1 VSEIA
6 FRSTADGRFSFA
18 EAGRAGAPA
27 LVFLHGIGGNARA
40 FTNQLR
46 YFGSDWR
53 AIAWDMPGYGGS
65 APLAAGG
72 SVAALAEAL
81 SRFLDQLGVER
92 PVLVGHSI
100 GGMIVQQL
108 VAERADA
115 AGAIVL
121 AQTSPAFGR
130 PEGDW
135 QRDFIAARL
144 GPLDRGETMAGL
156 APGLVADLV
165 GDDPDPEGLAL
176 ARACMAA
183 VPEAS
188 YRAMMRAL
196 MGFDLRDALPR
207 LSVPTLVLAGGKDTN
222 APAPMMARMAER
234 IPGAAYACL
243 DGVGHLAPMEKPA
256 LFNAALADFLAT
268 MPASSRAARS
278 AHRDPPGGTGPR
290 IPDSRF
296 AASGMT
302 RRKRTA

>member
-1 VSEIA
+1 MRRRLAEQGSGVSEIA

-27 LVFLHGIGGNARA
+27 IVFLHGIGGNARA

-46 YFGSDWR
+46 YFGSDGR
-53 AIAWDMPGYGGS
+53 ALAWDMPGYGGS
-65 APLAAGG
+65 APLAAV
-72 SVAALAEAL
+72 SIAALAEAL
-81 SRFLDQLGVER
+81 SRFLEQLGVAR

-108 VAERADA
+108 VAERVDA
-115 AGAIVL
+115 ALAIVL

-144 GPLDRGETMAGL
+144 GPLDRGETMPGL
-156 APGLVADLV
+156 APGLVAELV
-165 GDDPDPEGLAL
+165 GDDPDPQGLAL

-196 MGFDLRDALPR
+196 IGFDLRDALPR

-243 DGVGHLAPMEKPA
+243 DGVGHLAPMERPA
-256 LFNAALADFLAT
+256 LFNAALAHFLAAL
-268 MPASSRAARS
+268 PASSRAERS
-278 AHRDPPGGTGPR
+278 ADPGSARRHGAMDPG
-290 IPDSRF
+290 
-296 AASGMT
+296 
-302 RRKRTA
+302 

>member
-1 VSEIA
+1 
-6 FRSTADGRFSFA
+6 
-18 EAGRAGAPA
+18 
-27 LVFLHGIGGNARA
+27 VFLHGIGGNARA
-40 FTNQLR
+40 FTSQLR

-65 APLAAGG
+65 APLAAV
-72 SVAALAEAL
+72 SIAALAEAL
-81 SRFLDQLGVER
+81 SRFLHQLGVER

-144 GPLDRGETMAGL
+144 GPLDRGETMPGL
-156 APGLVADLV
+156 APGLVAELV
-165 GDDPDPEGLAL
+165 GDDPDPQGLAL

-196 MGFDLRDALPR
+196 IGFDLRDALPR

-243 DGVGHLAPMEKPA
+243 DGVGHLAPMERPA
-256 LFNAALADFLAT
+256 LFNAALAHFLAAL
-268 MPASSRAARS
+268 PASSRAERS
-278 AHRDPPGGTGPR
+278 ADPGSARRHGAMDPG
-290 IPDSRF
+290 
-296 AASGMT
+296 
-302 RRKRTA
+302 